1 MENSGFQFNGFLIK
15 KSKIEIN
22 STEDLDLSIKFKP
35 SGRLDKINS
44 TFKLVLDILITE
56 KNNELNIEVQSEGE
70 FVYNNLTDE
79 RLNQFLYLN
88 APAILFP
95 YIRSYIT
102 SLTALS
108 GVSPVVLPTLNLSS
122 LKDDLKKNVVVVDN
136 A

>member
-1 MENSGFQFNGFLIK
+1 M
-15 KSKIEIN
+15 
-22 STEDLDLSIKFKP
+22 
-35 SGRLDKINS
+35 DKLNS

-70 FVYNNLTDE
+70 FVYKNLTDE

-122 LKDDLKKNVVVVDN
+122 LKDDLKKNVIVVDK

>member
-1 MENSGFQFNGFLIK
+1 MENSGFKFNGFLIK
-15 KSKIEIN
+15 KTKIEIN
-22 STEDLDLSIKFKP
+22 STDDLNLSIKFKP
-35 SGRLDKINS
+35 SGVLDKASS

-122 LKDDLKKNVVVVDN
+122 LKDDLKKNVVVLGVS
-136 A
+136 